1 MAGCALQ
8 SAIAET
14 VQTTMSM
21 SVSFQ
26 MLILP
31 NLEERKQ
38 FLEKNNDY
46 FNGGALEEVVVNGK
60 KILRH
65 TKGCG

>member
-14 VQTTMSM
+14 VPIIMSM